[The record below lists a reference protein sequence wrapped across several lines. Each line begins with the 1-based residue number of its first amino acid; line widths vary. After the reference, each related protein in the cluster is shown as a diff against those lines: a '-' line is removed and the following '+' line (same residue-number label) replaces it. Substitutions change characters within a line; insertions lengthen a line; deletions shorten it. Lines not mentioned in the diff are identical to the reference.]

1 MMMKYKQSFWESIS
15 ENGTYKI
22 VALFISLI
30 LWITILGRRD
40 FVYSKNID
48 LEIQTSSQ
56 LSVIEQSHASV
67 RVRVTGPRASLKKF
81 MESHSNQAMLIDV
94 SSLGEGRI
102 EIPISD
108 KKLDLPL
115 GVRVV
120 SLKPQKIE
128 VTVVSRKIFNEQE
141 AQKEENEMTKA
152 RQEESSLKSNNKI
165 KKLQE

>member
-1 MMMKYKQSFWESIS
+1 MKSGRNSFWENIT
-15 ENGTYKI
+15 ENGTYKL

-30 LWITILGRRD
+30 LWVTILGRRD

-48 LEIQTSSQ
+48 IEVQTSSN
-56 LSVIEQSHASV
+56 LAVIEQSHASV

-81 MESHSNQAMLIDV
+81 MDSHSNQAILVDV
-94 SSLGEGRI
+94 SSLGEGKI
-102 EIPISD
+102 EIPISE

-128 VTVVSRKIFNEQE
+128 VTVVSRKVFSGDDNKNSETTKTNVKQY
-141 AQKEENEMTKA
+141 KEE
-152 RQEESSLKSNNKI
+152 SN
-165 KKLQE
+165 

>member
-1 MMMKYKQSFWESIS
+1 MKSARNSLWEKLID
-15 ENGTYKI
+15 NGTYKL

-30 LWITILGRRD
+30 LWVTILGRRD

-48 LEIQTSSQ
+48 IEVQTSSH
-56 LSVIEQSHASV
+56 LAVIEQSHASV

-81 MESHSNQAMLIDV
+81 MDSHSNQAILVDV

-102 EIPISD
+102 EIPIAE

-128 VTVVSRKIFNEQE
+128 VTVVSRKVFSGEDSKNSEKNHSKQL
-141 AQKEENEMTKA
+141 KEE
-152 RQEESSLKSNNKI
+152 
-165 KKLQE
+165 

>member
-1 MMMKYKQSFWESIS
+1 MKSGRNSLWESIT
-15 ENGTYKI
+15 ENGTYKL

-30 LWITILGRRD
+30 LWVTILGRRD

-48 LEIQTSSQ
+48 IEVQTTSS
-56 LSVIEQSHASV
+56 LAVIEQSHASV

-81 MESHSNQAMLIDV
+81 MDSHSNQAILVDV
-94 SSLGEGRI
+94 SSLGEGKI
-102 EIPISD
+102 EIPISE

-128 VTVVSRKIFNEQE
+128 VTVVSRKVFSGDENKNSE
-141 AQKEENEMTKA
+141 APKANVKQYKEE
-152 RQEESSLKSNNKI
+152 SN
-165 KKLQE
+165 

>member
-1 MMMKYKQSFWESIS
+1 MKSGRHSLWENIT
-15 ENGTYKI
+15 ENGTYKL

-30 LWITILGRRD
+30 LWVTILGRRD

-48 LEIQTSSQ
+48 IEVQTTSS
-56 LSVIEQSHASV
+56 LAVIEQSHASV

-81 MESHSNQAMLIDV
+81 MDSHSNQAILVDV
-94 SSLGEGRI
+94 SSLGEGKI
-102 EIPISD
+102 EIPISE

-128 VTVVSRKIFNEQE
+128 VTVVSRKVFSGEENKNSETVKSNLKQY
-141 AQKEENEMTKA
+141 KEE
-152 RQEESSLKSNNKI
+152 SN
-165 KKLQE
+165 